1 MAYDFKKLSDV
12 ATVETPADT
21 ANVLIEEDGVIKK
34 AAKDKVGGAGGLEVT
49 STAKVGQTIVVKAVD
64 ENGKPTEWEC
74 DDLDL
79 FITFDNE
86 TYREDGY
93 HVVLAA
99 TNNLYEK
106 IQKMLNNHCFRN
118 ISLYNFSSY
127 NDTFDVAYFGL
138 RSIRPYFD
146 DLGATDKWHLSFGSF
161 TATVHPDNRIDVQ
174 YYD

>member
-12 ATVETPADT
+12 AAVEILADT
-21 ANVLIEEDGVIKK
+21 ANMLIEENGVIKK
-34 AAKDKVGGAGGLEVT
+34 VTKDKVGGTSGLEVA

-86 TYREDGY
+86 GYREDGY
-93 HVVLAA
+93 YVILAA

-106 IQKMLNNHCFRN
+106 IQKMFNNHCFRN
-118 ISLYNFSSY
+118 ISLYRFSSY
-127 NDTFDVAYFGL
+127 NDTFNVEYLGL
-138 RSIRPYFD
+138 RSIRPYFN
-146 DLGATDKWHLSFGSF
+146 DLGVTDKWHLSFGGF
-161 TATVHPDNRIDVQ
+161 TATVHPDNRIDVE

>member
-12 ATVETPADT
+12 AAVETLTDT

-34 AAKDKVGGAGGLEVT
+34 AAKDEVGGVKIA

-79 FITFDNE
+79 FITFDN
-86 TYREDGY
+86 YAHREDGY
-93 HVVLAA
+93 YVILAA

-106 IQKMLNNHCFRN
+106 IQEMFNNHCYRN
-118 ISLYNFSSY
+118 ISLYRFGSY
-127 NDTFDVAYFGL
+127 NDTFDVEYCGL
-138 RSIRPYFD
+138 QSIRPYFD
-146 DLGATDKWHLSFGSF
+146 DLGVTDKWHLSFGGF
-161 TATVHPDNRIDVQ
+161 TATVHPDNRIDVE